1 MEGLV
6 VVEHGG
12 LALMGGGDEW
22 AEHRVVW
29 DGETYILVQVLVCGL
44 FSKAGGGRRVGVS
57 WALFADGGTVGVRDG
72 VL

>member
-1 MEGLV
+1 MVG
-6 VVEHGG
+6 EHAG

-29 DGETYILVQVLVCGL
+29 DGETYILVRVSVCGL
-44 FSKAGGGRRVGVS
+44 FSREGGGRRVGVS
-57 WALFADGGTVGVRDG
+57 WALFANGGTVGMRDG